1 MRYCRPLYSSTI
13 SLKITP
19 EIEVRKYIFCVLLRR
34 RVSIGFVGHM
44 FFYCRKMRSSWSFT
58 FNSPVFF
65 LKNTFE
71 FAFHTARSAFAGGVF
86 MEKGIE
92 SKNFHKIYLVV
103 QWVGEVVS
111 NRRCVVQILH
121 SNLSFFFLSFLLLFC
136 FAGIFV
142 FLLLFF

>member
-1 MRYCRPLYSSTI
+1 
-13 SLKITP
+13 
-19 EIEVRKYIFCVLLRR
+19 
-34 RVSIGFVGHM
+34 
-44 FFYCRKMRSSWSFT
+44 MRSSWSFT

-142 FLLLFF
+142 LLFFFFIYIYIFFSYWLLSLSFHFLPLTSALRVSAIHVLLVYGRLSYYSCPI